1 MLNKQHKYLLI
12 VIEALLCVTTIHSK
26 YKYSC
31 FSFINPAGD
40 LVKYYDHL
48 HFIDE
53 ETEAGVG

>member
-1 MLNKQHKYLLI
+1 MCYLPYTVNI
-12 VIEALLCVTTIHSK
+12 NTPVSLL
-26 YKYSC
+26 
-31 FSFINPAGD
+31 NPAGD